1 MLDMC
6 ILGFVLPF
14 IIGVIKAN
22 KPNLLKEFGGHFELM
37 DDLARHFIKL
47 ME

>member
-1 MLDMC
+1 MLNMC

-14 IIGVIKAN
+14 ITGVIKAN
-22 KPNLLKEFGGHFELM
+22 KPNLLKEFRGHLELM
-37 DDLARHFIKL
+37 DDLARHFIKS